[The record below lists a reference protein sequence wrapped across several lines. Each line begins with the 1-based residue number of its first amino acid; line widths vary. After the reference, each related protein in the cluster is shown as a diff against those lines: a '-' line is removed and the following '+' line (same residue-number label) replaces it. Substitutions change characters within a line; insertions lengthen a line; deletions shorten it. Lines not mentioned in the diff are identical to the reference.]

1 MRSDLSYETLVNLV
15 MQFFGCDELKADGI
29 ITQAI
34 ADGRYNDLV
43 IYVRFN
49 R

>member
-1 MRSDLSYETLVNLV
+1 MRTDLSYDNLITLV
-15 MQFFGCDELKADGI
+15 MQFFKCDREKADGI
-29 ITQAI
+29 ITNAI

>member
-1 MRSDLSYETLVNLV
+1 MLSNLSYDTLVNLV
-15 MQFFGCDELKADGI
+15 MQFFKCDREKADGI
-29 ITQAI
+29 ITNAI

>member
-1 MRSDLSYETLVNLV
+1 MRSDLSYETLINLV
-15 MQFFGCDELKADGI
+15 MQFFKCDEMKADGI